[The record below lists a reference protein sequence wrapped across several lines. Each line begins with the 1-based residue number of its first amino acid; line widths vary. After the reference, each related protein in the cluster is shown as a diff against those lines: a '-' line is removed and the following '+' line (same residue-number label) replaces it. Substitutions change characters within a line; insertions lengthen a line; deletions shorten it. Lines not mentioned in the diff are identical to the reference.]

1 MSTAAPTKT
10 TTRHAALPPARP
22 AVATPGTRRR
32 RSAPR
37 LIGGA
42 LAVVLGAV
50 VFGVVGLRVD
60 PGVDV
65 LATARPIAAGAQIT
79 DADLRVVHIV
89 PDPSLRV
96 FAASQRASVVG
107 QTAAVPL
114 AVGSLLT
121 AEQLGSVADPPP
133 GQAVIAVGVK
143 TGRAP
148 GGLAPGASVLVLVV
162 VQGSGGEPSSPPQ
175 AQAIVRAVDLADS
188 AGVTVVTLQMSAE
201 SAVRIAAATG
211 DVALIL
217 QNPSR

>member
-1 MSTAAPTKT
+1 MSTAAPTKST
-10 TTRHAALPPARP
+10 ARNAALPPART
-22 AVATPGTRRR
+22 AVAAPGTRRR
-32 RSAPR
+32 RSVPR

-50 VFGVVGLRVD
+50 VFGVIGLRVD

-65 LATARPIAAGAQIT
+65 LAVARPVTAGAQLT

-89 PDPSLRV
+89 SDPSLRV

-114 AVGSLLT
+114 VAGSLLT
-121 AEQLGSVADPPP
+121 ADQLGAVADPPP
-133 GQAVIAVGVK
+133 GQSVIAVGVK

-148 GGLAPGASVLVLVV
+148 AGMAPGASVLVLVV
-162 VQGSGGEPSSPPQ
+162 VQGSGGEPASPRQ
-175 AQAIVRAVDLADS
+175 APALVRAVDLTDS
-188 AGVTVVTLQMSAE
+188 AGVTVVTLQMSTE
-201 SAVRIAAATG
+201 SAVRIAAASG

-217 QNPSR
+217 QNPGR